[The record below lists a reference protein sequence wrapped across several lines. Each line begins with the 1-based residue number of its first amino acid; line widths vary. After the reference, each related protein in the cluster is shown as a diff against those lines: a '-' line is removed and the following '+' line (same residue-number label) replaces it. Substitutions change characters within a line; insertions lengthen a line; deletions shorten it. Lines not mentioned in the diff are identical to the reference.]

1 MRETII
7 AGAFIVI
14 QLIFL
19 EGILS
24 LDNAAVLGAMVAPL
38 PDDRPIPWPAR
49 LAGLGQRL
57 ARMLGPQ
64 RTAALRV
71 GLLGAYVGRTL
82 MLVLAAWVMR
92 SPWLM
97 LVGALYLVLLSIRH
111 LGGTDE
117 GGSSGSVDAQRSF
130 WRVVIAVELAD
141 LAFSLD
147 NVVAAT
153 ALSSDLPLVILG
165 VALGILMMRFAAGIF
180 AGLVRREPVLEKA
193 TYVLVLILGIE
204 LLLEGTLH
212 VDIGD
217 LAKFAISAG
226 TLGLAIAYAHLDIL
240 HIFAPLLRAVQKG
253 LGGLNE
259 LIDWLM
265 TPSRLLISA
274 SARLVQQEID
284 CSMGSLRRALG
295 HHPHKPE

>member
-1 MRETII
+1 MRESII
-7 AGAFIVI
+7 AGAFVVI

-49 LAGLGQRL
+49 LAALGHGL
-57 ARMLGPQ
+57 ARSLGPQ

-71 GLLGAYVGRTL
+71 GLLGAYAGRTL
-82 MLVLAAWVMR
+82 MLILAAWVMR

-97 LVGALYLVLLSIRH
+97 FVGALYLVFLAIRH

-117 GGSSGSVDAQRSF
+117 GRSSGSVDTHRSF

-153 ALSSDLPLVILG
+153 ALSKDLPLVILG

-180 AGLVRREPVLEKA
+180 AGLVRREPILENA
-193 TYVLVLILGIE
+193 AYVLVLILGIE
-204 LLLEGTLH
+204 LLLQGALKVE
-212 VDIGD
+212 IGD
-217 LAKFAISAG
+217 LAKFAISAA
-226 TLGLAIAYAHLDIL
+226 TLVLAIAYARLDAL
-240 HIFAPLLRAVQKG
+240 HVFAPLLGVAQKG
-253 LGGLNE
+253 LRRLNE
-259 LIDWLM
+259 LIYWLM
-265 TPSRLLISA
+265 TPFRMLISA
-274 SARLVQQEID
+274 SARLVQRELD
-284 CSMGSLRRALG
+284 RPLGSLRKASG